1 MQCPNAEK
9 RELTMLRKVLG
20 WLCVIIGFLSTPG
33 ISAGGQDMFPG
44 KWWRVPRVSSTLN
57 LNEEQK
63 ARLDDLFFHNRR
75 KLLAHKRTLEE
86 QRAELDALL
95 VMEPLDEDAIFS
107 KLRQL
112 EATRSE
118 LAAERFEFILQVRK
132 ILGAQGFQQL
142 KSHFQENWERRD
154 SVPPVRPGPRRP
166 RTPIQLESEKEK

>member
-1 MQCPNAEK
+1 
-9 RELTMLRKVLG
+9 MLRKVMG
-20 WLCVIIGFLSTPG
+20 WLCIFIGLLLAPG
-33 ISAGGQDMFPG
+33 VCLGGQDMFPG
-44 KWWRVPRVSSTLN
+44 KWWRVPKVSSTLN
-57 LNEEQK
+57 LNEDQK

-95 VMEPLDEDAIFS
+95 VKEPLDEEAVMA

-118 LAAERFEFILQVRK
+118 LTAERFNFILEVRK

-142 KSHFQENWERRD
+142 KTHFQENWKRRD
-154 SVPPVRPGPRRP
+154 GIPPVRPGPRRP
-166 RTPIQLESEKEK
+166 PTQLESEGN